1 MFISIYKAIAVKERE
16 LERLS
21 SISNYSA
28 HLMSFHSLPQP
39 HSISQVIFNGN
50 FYKGLVVGSEM
61 ELY

>member
-39 HSISQVIFNGN
+39 HSISQVIQWKLLQGISGWF
-50 FYKGLVVGSEM
+50 
-61 ELY
+61 